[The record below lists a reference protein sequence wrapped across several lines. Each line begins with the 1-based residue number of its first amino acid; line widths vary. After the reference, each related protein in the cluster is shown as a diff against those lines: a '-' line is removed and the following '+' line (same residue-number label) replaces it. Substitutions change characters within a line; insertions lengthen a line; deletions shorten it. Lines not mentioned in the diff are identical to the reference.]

1 MHTKMNK
8 ARGPLIMDNPEHQK
22 IVDSLGAAAD
32 SRRRFLKAAM
42 TAGAAVSAGGLMLPR
57 FAHAVAPEIAYP
69 LGKKP
74 VANDIQGA
82 IKFWLAELSK
92 AAPDTGSDV
101 RLSAAEKSEL
111 KSMKLT
117 VGHTWYGL
125 FVPAVAGW
133 NRFWGADVDEWAAKK
148 VVYDVQGKPE
158 RDVAGVQLMLEQKT
172 PIVGTLAVDWVVMSE
187 AMRKLHAA
195 DVPSTSVITPSSAYF
210 PTTSTIMS
218 DQVEN
223 ARSLVLPMAKR
234 LRAEGNKEADVVLL
248 TAKSPAFYDVTRN
261 KGFYEG
267 IKSDEVQQVCKMKVV
282 AERPVATGTQDA
294 QAVTASILQ
303 QFPKVK
309 CIAALGHWFA
319 GSSAAI
325 RDAGRKDVFVIA
337 FDLDQATAADLLTG
351 GWPVHTT
358 YSLPIAQSSHR
369 DADIMGK
376 ILLGKKVPLLVK
388 TIGTTTTPENVA
400 EAWAHDWNG
409 EKPPF

>member
-1 MHTKMNK
+1 MHTRMNK
-8 ARGPLIMDNPEHQK
+8 ARVRPILDNPEHQK
-22 IVDSLGAAAD
+22 IIDTLGAIAD
-32 SRRRFLKAAM
+32 GRRRFMRAAM
-42 TAGAAVSAGGLMLPR
+42 AGAAMSAGGLMLPR
-57 FAHAVAPEIAYP
+57 FAHAVAPEVAYP

-74 VANDIQGA
+74 IASDIQGA
-82 IKFWLAELSK
+82 IKFWLAELAR

-101 RLSAAEKSEL
+101 KLTAAEKAEL
-111 KSMKLT
+111 KAMKLT

-158 RDVAGVQLMLEQKT
+158 RDIAGVQLMVEQKMS
-172 PIVGTLAVDWVVMSE
+172 IVGTLAVDWVVMSE
-187 AMRKLHAA
+187 AMRKLHGAN
-195 DVPSTSVITPSSAYF
+195 VPSTSVITPSSAYL

-234 LRAEGNKEADVVLL
+234 LRAEGNKECDVVLL

-303 QFPKVK
+303 QFPNVK

-351 GWPVHTT
+351 GWPVYTT

>member
-1 MHTKMNK
+1 
-8 ARGPLIMDNPEHQK
+8 
-22 IVDSLGAAAD
+22 
-32 SRRRFLKAAM
+32 
-42 TAGAAVSAGGLMLPR
+42 
-57 FAHAVAPEIAYP
+57 
-69 LGKKP
+69 
-74 VANDIQGA
+74 
-82 IKFWLAELSK
+82 
-92 AAPDTGSDV
+92 
-101 RLSAAEKSEL
+101 
-111 KSMKLT
+111 
-117 VGHTWYGL
+117 
-125 FVPAVAGW
+125 
-133 NRFWGADVDEWAAKK
+133 
-148 VVYDVQGKPE
+148 
-158 RDVAGVQLMLEQKT
+158 
-172 PIVGTLAVDWVVMSE
+172 VMSE

-195 DVPSTSVITPSSAYF
+195 TVPSTSVITPSSAYF

-325 RDAGRKDVFVIA
+325 RDVGRKDVFVIA

>member
-1 MHTKMNK
+1 MAEKMRK
-8 ARGPLIMDNPEHQK
+8 VSGRLIMDNPEHQK

-32 SRRRFLKAAM
+32 SRRRFMKAAM
-42 TAGAAVSAGGLMLPR
+42 MAGAAVSAGGLMLPR

-69 LGKKP
+69 LGKDA
-74 VANDIQGA
+74 VAKDIQGA
-82 IKFWLAELSK
+82 IKFWLTELAK

-101 RLSAAEKSEL
+101 KLTAVEKSEL
-111 KSMKLT
+111 KGMKLT

-158 RDVAGVQLMLEQKT
+158 RDVAGVQLMLEQKM

-195 DVPSTSVITPSSAYF
+195 TVPSTSVITPSSAYF

-351 GWPVHTT
+351 GWPVYTT

-400 EAWAHDWNG
+400 AAWAHDWNG

>member
-1 MHTKMNK
+1 MFTRMNL
-8 ARGPLIMDNPEHQK
+8 ANYRPEFDNPQHQE
-22 IVDSLGAAAD
+22 IFDALGEIAIA
-32 SRRRFLKAAM
+32 RRRFLKAA
-42 TAGAAVSAGGLMLPR
+42 AAVSAGGLMLPR
-57 FAHAVAPEIAYP
+57 LAQAIAVPPEVAYP
-69 LGKKP
+69 LGTKQIAP
-74 VANDIQGA
+74 DIQGA
-82 IKFWLAELSK
+82 IKFWLTELSK
-92 AAPDTGSDV
+92 AAPDTGAEV
-101 RLSAAEKSEL
+101 RLTAEEKAQL
-111 KSMKLT
+111 KAMKPT

-133 NRFWGADVDEWAAKK
+133 NRFWGADVDQWAAKK

-158 RDVAGVQLMLEQKT
+158 RDVAGVQLMLEQKV

-195 DVPSTSVITPSSAYF
+195 NAPSTSVITPSSAYF

-303 QFPKVK
+303 QFPNVK

-351 GWPVHTT
+351 GWPVYTT

-376 ILLGKKVPLLVK
+376 LLLGKKVPLLVK

>member
-1 MHTKMNK
+1 MYTKINTS
-8 ARGPLIMDNPEHQK
+8 RGRPIMDNPEHQK
-22 IVDSLGAAAD
+22 IVDSLGAIAE
-32 SRRRFLKAAM
+32 SRRRFMRAVM
-42 TAGAAVSAGGLMLPR
+42 AGAAMSAGGLMLPR
-57 FAHAVAPEIAYP
+57 LAQGVAPEIAYP

-74 VANDIQGA
+74 IAGDIQGA
-82 IKFWLAELSK
+82 IKFWLNELSH

-101 RLSAAEKSEL
+101 KLTAAEKSEL
-111 KSMKLT
+111 KAMKLT

-133 NRFWGADVDEWAAKK
+133 NRFWGAEVDQWAAKK

-158 RDVAGVQLMLEQKT
+158 RDVAGVQLMLEQKVL
-172 PIVGTLAVDWVVMSE
+172 IVGTLAVDWVVMSE

-195 DVPSTSVITPSSAYF
+195 NVPSTSVITPSSAYF

-234 LRAEGNKEADVVLL
+234 LRAEGVKECEVVLL

-267 IKSDEVQQVCKMKVV
+267 IKSDEVQQLCKMKVV

-294 QAVTASILQ
+294 QAATSAILQ

-309 CIAALGHWFA
+309 VIAALGHWFA
-319 GSSAAI
+319 GASAAI

-351 GWPVHTT
+351 GWPVNVT
-358 YSLPIAQSSHR
+358 YSLPIAQSSHA
-369 DADIMGK
+369 DAAIMGK

-388 TIGTTTTPENVA
+388 TIGTTTTSENVA

-409 EKPPF
+409 EKPTF

>member
-1 MHTKMNK
+1 MYSKMSK
-8 ARGPLIMDNPEHQK
+8 AQARRIMDNPEHQK
-22 IVDSLGAAAD
+22 IIDSLGAAEE
-32 SRRRFLKAAM
+32 SRRRFMRAAV
-42 TAGAAVSAGGLMLPR
+42 AGAAMSAGGLMLPR
-57 FAHAVAPEIAYP
+57 LSQAVAPEIAYP

-74 VANDIQGA
+74 IASDIQGA
-82 IKFWLAELSK
+82 IKFWLAELAK
-92 AAPDTGSDV
+92 AAPDTGAEV
-101 RLSAAEKSEL
+101 KLTAAEKSEL
-111 KSMKLT
+111 KAMKLT

-133 NRFWGADVDEWAAKK
+133 NRFWGAYVDEWAAKK

-158 RDVAGVQLMLEQKT
+158 RDVAGVQLMLEQKI

-195 DVPSTSVITPSSAYF
+195 NVPSTSVITPSSAYF

-234 LRAEGNKEADVVLL
+234 LRAEGNKECDVVLL

-294 QAVTASILQ
+294 QAVTSSILQ
-303 QFPKVK
+303 QFPNVK

-319 GSSAAI
+319 GASAAI

-351 GWPVHTT
+351 GWPVYTT

>member
-1 MHTKMNK
+1 MSEKMRK
-8 ARGPLIMDNPEHQK
+8 MPGHLIMDNPEHQK
-22 IVDSLGAAAD
+22 IIDSLGAAER
-32 SRRRFLKAAM
+32 SRRQFMKMAAAM
-42 TAGAAVSAGGLMLPR
+42 SAMGGSILLPR
-57 FAHAVAPEIAYP
+57 FAQAVSPEIAYP

-74 VANDIQGA
+74 IAPDIQGA
-82 IKFWLAELSK
+82 IEFWLKELDN
-92 AAPDTGSDV
+92 AAPDTGDYAK
-101 RLSAAEKSEL
+101 LTDAEKSQL
-111 KSMKLT
+111 KAMKLT

-133 NRFWGADVDEWAAKK
+133 NRFWGAAVDEWAAKK

-158 RDVAGVQLMLEQKT
+158 RDVAGVQLMIEQKI

-195 DVPSTSVITPSSAYF
+195 NVPSTSTITPSSAFF

-234 LRAEGNKEADVVLL
+234 LRAEGYKEADVVLL

-267 IKSDEVQQVCKMKVV
+267 IKSDAVQQICKMKVV

-303 QFPKVK
+303 QFPNVK

-337 FDLDQATAADLLTG
+337 FDLDQAVAADLLTG
-351 GWPVHTT
+351 GWPVYTT
-358 YSLPIAQSSHR
+358 YSLPIAQTAHA
-369 DADIMGK
+369 DAAIMGK
-376 ILLGKKVPLLVK
+376 IMLGKKVPLMVK
-388 TIGTTTTPENVA
+388 TIGTTTTPENVV

-409 EKPPF
+409 EKPNF